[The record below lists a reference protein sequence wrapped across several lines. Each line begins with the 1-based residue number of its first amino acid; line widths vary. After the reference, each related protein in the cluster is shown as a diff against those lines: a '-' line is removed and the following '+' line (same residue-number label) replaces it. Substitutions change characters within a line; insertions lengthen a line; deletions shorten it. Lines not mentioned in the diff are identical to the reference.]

1 MDSGG
6 LCVMICGAYQI
17 PTWPVDNLD
26 ILLLSVLTMVEVAVQ
41 GEQLFSNVL
50 GIR

>member
-6 LCVMICGAYQI
+6 PYVMIRGAYQI
-17 PTWPVDNLD
+17 PTWPVDSLD
-26 ILLLSVLTMVEVAVQ
+26 ILVLSVLTMPQVAGQ